1 MRFWMMFPP
10 HPLPPWNAGQT
21 GHGPRKQTGRRS
33 SATGCFGS
41 GLGSGGLGNGF
52 GTWWRRKEKKPRFCD
67 VCAWPRDPVLGAWM
81 EGKLLEAV
89 LEWDAPEC
97 DEAAP
102 ELEL

>member
-1 MRFWMMFPP
+1 
-10 HPLPPWNAGQT
+10 
-21 GHGPRKQTGRRS
+21 
-33 SATGCFGS
+33 
-41 GLGSGGLGNGF
+41 
-52 GTWWRRKEKKPRFCD
+52 
-67 VCAWPRDPVLGAWM
+67 M